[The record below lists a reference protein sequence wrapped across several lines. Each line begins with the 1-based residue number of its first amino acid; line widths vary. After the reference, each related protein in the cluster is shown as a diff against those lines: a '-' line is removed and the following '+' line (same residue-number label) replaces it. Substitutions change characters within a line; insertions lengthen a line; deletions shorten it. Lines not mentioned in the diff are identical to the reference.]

1 MLIDLSLHA
10 MVKLLSIVDPC
21 TPLIL
26 DIFAFQTL
34 YLSFLY
40 LNQAPGFGFNPLIL
54 AKIIF
59 AF

>member
-10 MVKLLSIVDPC
+10 TVKLLSIVDPC
-21 TPLIL
+21 EPLPL
-26 DIFAFQTL
+26 DILAFQTL

-40 LNQAPGFGFNPLIL
+40 LNQAPGLGFNPLIL
-54 AKIIF
+54 ANIFF